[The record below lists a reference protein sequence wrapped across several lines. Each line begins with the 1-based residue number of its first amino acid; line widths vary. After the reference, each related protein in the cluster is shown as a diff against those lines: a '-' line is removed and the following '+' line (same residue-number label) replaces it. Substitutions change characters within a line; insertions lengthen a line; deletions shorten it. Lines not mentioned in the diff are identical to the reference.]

1 MQADYTTQKKAVG
14 VAALGLV
21 LQGSMGVVLLLYG
34 LPQTGRDHPAMTAAV
49 FALIGVFAWLA
60 LLIVSDQ
67 HRRERLEAM
76 EAEAMEASGAA
87 ASSAFETAGAEF
99 RVAHKRLLGLYRFF
113 MPGTSILIAL
123 ALGYLGWVRLSGGR
137 EIWQSSMP
145 EVHPGYGWGIA
156 LGLSCAVTGFVFG
169 RFVAGMARQ
178 DAWKHLRAGADFA
191 VGTALVG
198 MGLAVAHFIDL
209 AGPDWAYRY
218 LHLVIPGLMLVL
230 AAEILLNFLLDL
242 YRPRKTGVFPR
253 PAFDSRLLA
262 FVSAPDVVARS
273 IGEALSY
280 QFGYDVT
287 RNWFYQLMSRYI
299 GPLAAVAALVL
310 WGMSALAVIDPHQ
323 RALITRFGSVQ
334 REVGPGLHLKMPW
347 PIDRV
352 EVPVYQQV
360 DERGR
365 VTGSVRTTTGARTLQ
380 LASPAPGIDRI
391 ILWTNEHAGDEI
403 FFIVGPPA
411 GNDGQERTGGDIA
424 VVAAEVPLR
433 FRIKDVA
440 AYDRL
445 AGTEGMRTSLLRGVA
460 QRALLRH
467 LAPLT
472 VDDLLGARRLT
483 LQTELRDRIQSA
495 FDGLNGGSGIEV
507 VSVEL
512 KGVHPPKDVAP
523 AYERVLEAQQKQ
535 QALVLAAQAEAI
547 MTLTGV
553 VGSVDLARQIAAEA
567 ERLRLLPADAEGERT
582 DQQIKVQR
590 LVEQA
595 GGQAAAALADARA
608 QRWGTLL
615 DARSRAARYGGHLAS
630 YNAAPEVYMA
640 SLYFQALKDAM
651 ADSRVYIAPE
661 KARFI
666 WRLEDRETGVDV
678 FNPGT
683 TSSR

>member
-21 LQGSMGVVLLLYG
+21 LQASMGVVLLVYG
-34 LPQTGRDHPAMTAAV
+34 LPLTGRDHPALSAAV
-49 FALIGVFAWLA
+49 FALVGVVAWLA

-76 EAEAMEASGAA
+76 EAEAMQSSGAA
-87 ASSAFETAGAEF
+87 ASSAFESVGEEF
-99 RVAHKRLLGLYRFF
+99 RVAHKRLLGLYRYF
-113 MPGTSILIAL
+113 MPGTSLLIAL
-123 ALGYLGWVRLSGGR
+123 ALGYLGWARLAGAR
-137 EIWQSSMP
+137 EVWQSSMP

-156 LGLSCAVTGFVFG
+156 LGLTCAVTGFVFG

-191 VGTALVG
+191 VGTALMG

-209 AGPDWAYRY
+209 AGPDWAFRY
-218 LHLVIPGLMLVL
+218 LHLVIPGLMMVL
-230 AAEILLNFLLDL
+230 AVEVVLNFLLDL
-242 YRPRKTGVFPR
+242 YRPRKAGVFPR

-280 QFGYDVT
+280 QFGYDIT
-287 RNWFYQLMSRYI
+287 RNWFYQLLSRYI
-299 GPLAAVAALVL
+299 GPLAAVAGLVL
-310 WGMSALAVIDPHQ
+310 WGMSAMAVVDPHQ
-323 RALITRFGSVQ
+323 RALITRFGSVR
-334 REVGPGLHLKMPW
+334 REVGPGLHFKLPW

-352 EVPVYQQV
+352 EVPLYQSF

-365 VTGSVRTTTGARTLQ
+365 VTGAARTATGVRTIQ
-380 LASPAPGIDRI
+380 LASAAPGIDRN
-391 ILWTNEHAGDEI
+391 ILWTNEHAGEEV
-403 FFIVGPPA
+403 FFIVGPA
-411 GNDGQERTGGDIA
+411 GGEGADRAGADIA

-433 FRIKDVA
+433 FRVRDVG

-445 AGTEGMRTSLLRGVA
+445 AGAEGMRTSLLRGVA
-460 QRALLRH
+460 QRELLRH

-472 VDDLLGARRLT
+472 VDDLLGARRLA
-483 LQTELRDRIQSA
+483 LQTELRERMQSS
-495 FDGLNGGSGIEV
+495 FDALNAGEGAGVEV
-507 VSVEL
+507 LSVEL

-535 QALVLAAQAEAI
+535 QALVLSAQAEAI
-547 MTLTGV
+547 TTLTGV

-567 ERLRLLPADAEGERT
+567 ERLRLLPADADAARAE
-582 DQQIKVQR
+582 QQTRVQR
-590 LVEQA
+590 LIEQA
-595 GGQAAAALADARA
+595 GGQAAAALAAARS

-615 DARSRAARYGGHLAS
+615 DARARAARYAGHLAN
-630 YNAAPEVYMA
+630 YGAAPEVYMA

-661 KARFI
+661 RARFV

-678 FNPGT
+678 FNPGAG
-683 TSSR
+683 SK